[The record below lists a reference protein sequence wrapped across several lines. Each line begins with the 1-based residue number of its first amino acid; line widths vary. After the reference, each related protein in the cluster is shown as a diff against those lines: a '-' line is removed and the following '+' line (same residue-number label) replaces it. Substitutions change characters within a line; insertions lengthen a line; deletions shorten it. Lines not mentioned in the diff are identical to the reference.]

1 MVLLDITAKFG
12 YRIKY
17 QLFFEI
23 AQNTKDIYI
32 LQAILNF
39 LGTGIIS
46 SAAAPL
52 PPFPIKGMGGRALRR
67 ERKISKFKIGNLK
80 EIQHILIPFLCSYP
94 LLGFKK
100 LQFDM

>member
-52 PPFPIKGMGGRALRR
+52 PATHPLIGVRSRES
-67 ERKISKFKIGNLK
+67 ERKKNI
-80 EIQHILIPFLCSYP
+80 
-94 LLGFKK
+94 
-100 LQFDM
+100 